1 MTHDLQVGIVEK
13 FFENY
18 QEKRYEAANEVV
30 WGLELVEGKGL
41 LKKKIIEDI
50 RRGKEVQYILPIK
63 KVLFSWMGGVFEVW
77 RSQSENTG
85 LPNKVSMQMDGFEGD
100 GGG

>member
-41 LKKKIIEDI
+41 LKKKRIEDI

-63 KVLFSWMGGVFEVW
+63 KVLFS
-77 RSQSENTG
+77 
-85 LPNKVSMQMDGFEGD
+85 
-100 GGG
+100 